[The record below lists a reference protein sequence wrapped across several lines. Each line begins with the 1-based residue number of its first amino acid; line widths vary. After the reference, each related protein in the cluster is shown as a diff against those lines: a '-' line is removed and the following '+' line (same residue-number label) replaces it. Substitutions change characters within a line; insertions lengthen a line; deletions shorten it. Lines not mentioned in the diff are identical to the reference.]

1 MWPLLKLA
9 MQTCNLFP
17 EGGETVKQCEVVG
30 GMGAGGAG
38 GGRVWLGWYAGVVG
52 GGRQCD
58 R

>member
-30 GMGAGGAG
+30 GMGAGG
-38 GGRVWLGWYAGVVG
+38 GRVWLGWYAGVVG